1 MALKKTLTACTKDC
15 PGSCSIVATV
25 DEGQITSL
33 KGNPDHAYTQGFLCP
48 STSKFLQ
55 DRFYNPQRILNPLIK
70 KNGEWEKISWEEA
83 LKIAANKIS
92 ETIQEHGVESILY
105 YQGFGA
111 RTALRILNRRFFNLL
126 GGASTL
132 YGTVCG
138 GTGQAGQEMDLGER
152 ISHDPQDHL
161 NSNFIIIWGRNPAVT
176 DIHLW
181 KIIKKARKNGAQVV
195 TIDPVKTRT
204 ARASDINYQ
213 PKPGTDSYLAMAM
226 AKIILK
232 EGKEDHEFI
241 KNYCEN
247 FAQYQKILD
256 NYTLEELALKCD
268 IPLSEVEKLVRLYLN
283 GPSSIITGWGL
294 HRYLKGHLT
303 FRMIDAL
310 AAVSGNLGISGGGV
324 TQGFDEFGFFDD
336 KWAAEELAP
345 QHRQLPMPT
354 IGQAI
359 LEAQPPVK
367 LIFLTAGNPV
377 AMCPNSGKVK
387 KAFDSADFVIMVDQF
402 LNDTSQT
409 ADLFLPATTFLED
422 QDLLGAYGHHIVSPL
437 NPVIGPQGECKSEL
451 WIFQQLANIL
461 GFGEEMDGTTLEWLE
476 KLADPILKKGFTLQQ
491 LLEKPLRIPGPPV
504 TPYADKQFFTDSG
517 KFQFISQ
524 FEMDEMVQEME
535 KNEFNHDNLSPKDN
549 GTFSGDMGD
558 SGDYNLRLLSI
569 MPEKWVGSEI
579 PDKEMIKGHLEVK
592 VNPQILEGH
601 GFKNGDLA
609 ILESKSGSLEVKILS
624 DPETRKDCVSTY
636 RGGWIAHNKCVNVL
650 TEDLI
655 SEKGNGTP
663 YYETMVRIRKISDN

>member
-1 MALKKTLTACTKDC
+1 MKKILTACTKDC
-15 PGSCSIVATV
+15 PGSCSIIATV
-25 DEGQITSL
+25 NDGEIISL

-48 STSKFLQ
+48 STSKFLK
-55 DRFYNPQRILNPLIK
+55 DRFYNPKRILHPLIK
-70 KNGEWEKISWEEA
+70 KNGEWERISWDEA
-83 LKIAANKIS
+83 LQIAADKLSNALDS
-92 ETIQEHGVESILY
+92 HGPESILY

-152 ISHDPQDHL
+152 ISHDPIDHL
-161 NSNFIIIWGRNPAVT
+161 NSNLIIIWGRNPAVT
-176 DIHLW
+176 DLHIW

-195 TIDPVKTRT
+195 TIDPIKTRT
-204 ARASDINYQ
+204 ARGSDLYYQ
-213 PKPGTDSYLAMAM
+213 PKAGSDAYLAMAL

-232 EGKEDHEFI
+232 EGKEDLEFI
-241 KNYCEN
+241 EN
-247 FAQYQKILD
+247 HSEHFDQYQKILED
-256 NYTLEELALKCD
+256 YTLEELALKCD
-268 IPLSEVEKLVRLYLN
+268 IPLSELENLANIYVN
-283 GPSSIITGWGL
+283 GPSSIVTGWGL

-345 QHRQLPMPT
+345 HHRKLPMPI

-359 LEAQPPVK
+359 LDAEPPVK

-377 AMCPNSGKVK
+377 AMCPNSMKVK
-387 KAFDSADFVIMVDQF
+387 KAFESTDFVIMVDQF
-402 LNDTSQT
+402 LNDTSQM

-422 QDLLGAYGHHIVSPL
+422 QDLLGAYGHNIISPL
-437 NPVIGPQGECKSEL
+437 NPVVTTQGECKSEL

-461 GFGEEMDGTTLEWLE
+461 GFGEEMQGTNKQWLE
-476 KLADPILKKGFTLQQ
+476 KLAQPILGKGFNLEE
-491 LLEKPLRIPGPPV
+491 LMEKPQRVPGPPI
-504 TPYADKQFFTDSG
+504 TPYDDKQFFTSSR
-517 KFQFISQ
+517 KFQFI
-524 FEMDEMVQEME
+524 
-535 KNEFNHDNLSPKDN
+535 NEFKMEESEFKPKSKMESN
-549 GTFSGDMGD
+549 SKMESKFKLESKLE
-558 SGDYNLRLLSI
+558 SKSEYSLRLISI
-569 MPEKWVGSEI
+569 MPEKWIGSEI
-579 PDKEMIKGHLEVK
+579 PDFEMEKGYLK
-592 VNPQILEGH
+592 VNVNPEILENNGL
-601 GFKNGDLA
+601 KDGDLA
-609 ILESKSGSLEVKILS
+609 ILESKSGSLEVEISS
-624 DPETRKDCVSTY
+624 DEDTRKDCVSTY
-636 RGGWIAHNKCVNVL
+636 RGGWIAYNKCVNVL

-663 YYETMVRIRKISDN
+663 YYETMVRIKKIGVE

>member
-55 DRFYNPQRILNPLIK
+55 DRFYNPQRILHPLIK

-138 GTGQAGQEMDLGER
+138 GTGQAGQEMDLG
-152 ISHDPQDHL
+152 
-161 NSNFIIIWGRNPAVT
+161 
-176 DIHLW
+176 
-181 KIIKKARKNGAQVV
+181 
-195 TIDPVKTRT
+195 
-204 ARASDINYQ
+204 
-213 PKPGTDSYLAMAM
+213 
-226 AKIILK
+226 
-232 EGKEDHEFI
+232 
-241 KNYCEN
+241 
-247 FAQYQKILD
+247 
-256 NYTLEELALKCD
+256 
-268 IPLSEVEKLVRLYLN
+268 
-283 GPSSIITGWGL
+283 PSSIITGWGL

-336 KWAAEELAP
+336 KWAAEELAA
-345 QHRQLPMPT
+345 QHRQFPMPT

-359 LEAQPPVK
+359 LEAQQPVK

-387 KAFDSADFVIMVDQF
+387 KAFESADFVIMVDQF
-402 LNDTSQT
+402 LNDTSKI

-437 NPVIGPQGECKSEL
+437 NPVVVPQGECKSEL

-461 GFGEEMDGTTLEWLE
+461 GFGEEMAGTNLEWLE
-476 KLADPILKKGFTLQQ
+476 KLADPILKKGFTLQK

-504 TPYADKQFFTDSG
+504 TPYADKQFFTESG

-524 FEMDEMVQEME
+524 FEMDEMVQEVE
-535 KNEFNHDNLSPKDN
+535 KNEFNQDNLSPKDN
-549 GTFSGDMGD
+549 GNVSRNMED
-558 SGDYNLRLLSI
+558 SGDYTLRLLSI

-579 PDKEMIKGHLEVK
+579 PHKEMIKGHLEVK

-636 RGGWIAHNKCVNVL
+636 RGGWIAHNKCINVL